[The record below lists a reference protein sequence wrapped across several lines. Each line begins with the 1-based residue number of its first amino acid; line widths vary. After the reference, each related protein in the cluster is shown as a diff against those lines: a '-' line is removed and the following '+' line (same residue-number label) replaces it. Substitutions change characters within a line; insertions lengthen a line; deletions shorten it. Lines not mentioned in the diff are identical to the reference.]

1 MGVEPILATDWPLS
15 HLGIIYI
22 YMRHPIRRMNQF
34 LLAGESG
41 SGPRRRSN
49 ARGRRKAPA
58 ASRGRRQSGGQ
69 NGLRLLASL
78 FNMRRRAIAAA
89 RLDAPV
95 TLKLSGAKHCPS
107 IKRNLGFPDTFTL
120 FRKGYS
126 YIHKRQVT
134 IDFACLLVRR
144 QEWLAPSSIAC
155 ALPLSVTPRC
165 DIYIFIAR
173 LASALLR

>member
-1 MGVEPILATDWPLS
+1 
-15 HLGIIYI
+15 
-22 YMRHPIRRMNQF
+22 MRHPIRRMNQF

-49 ARGRRKAPA
+49 ARGRRKAPV
-58 ASRGRRQSGGQ
+58 ASGKGRGRQSGGQ
-69 NGLRLLASL
+69 NGLRLLSTRVD
-78 FNMRRRAIAAA
+78 MRRRTIAAA
-89 RLDAPV
+89 RFYTPV

-107 IKRNLGFPDTFTL
+107 IKGNLGFPDTFTL

-144 QEWLAPSSIAC
+144 
-155 ALPLSVTPRC
+155 
-165 DIYIFIAR
+165 
-173 LASALLR
+173 